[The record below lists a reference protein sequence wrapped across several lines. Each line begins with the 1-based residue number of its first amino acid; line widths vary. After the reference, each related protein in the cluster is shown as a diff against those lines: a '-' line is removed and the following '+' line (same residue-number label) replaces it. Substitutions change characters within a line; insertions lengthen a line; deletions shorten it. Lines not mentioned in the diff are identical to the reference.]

1 MSNQYD
7 SRGGHHSQLGPSGT
21 GAQNFIIPT
30 VIEQTHRGERGW
42 DIFSRLLKDRIV
54 FLGTPVNDDIAN
66 IIVAQLLFLESE
78 DPDKDIM
85 LYINSPG
92 GLVTSGMMIYDTM
105 QYVRCDVATICM
117 GQAASMGA
125 FLLTAGAKGK
135 RFALPN
141 ARIMIHQPLG
151 GFQGQATDID
161 IHAKEILKT
170 RDRMNELMSKH
181 TGHPVEKIKHD
192 TERDYFLSA
201 DESKT
206 YGLIDEVLV
215 KKKDEAKK

>member
-1 MSNQYD
+1 MANGQN
-7 SRGGHHSQLGPSGT
+7 GNGNGALGLT
-21 GAQNFIIPT
+21 NFIIPT

-54 FLGTPVNDDIAN
+54 FLGTPVDDQIAN
-66 IIVAQLLFLESE
+66 IIVAQMLFLESE

-92 GLVTSGMMIYDTM
+92 GLVTAGMMIYDTM

-117 GQAASMGA
+117 GQAASMA
-125 FLLTAGAKGK
+125 AWLMAAGTKGK
-135 RFALPN
+135 RYSLPN
-141 ARIMIHQPLG
+141 ARIMLHQPLG

-170 RDRMNELMSKH
+170 RDRMNEIMSKH
-181 TGHPVEKIKHD
+181 SGHPIEKVKHD
-192 TERDYFLSA
+192 TERDYFMSA
-201 DESKT
+201 GEAKE
-206 YGLIDEVLV
+206 YGVIDEILV
-215 KKKDEAKK
+215 KKKDEKK

>member
-1 MSNQYD
+1 MSEHR
-7 SRGGHHSQLGPSGT
+7 RGALGTSD
-21 GAQNFIIPT
+21 FIIPT

-54 FLGTPVNDDIAN
+54 FLGTPVDDQIAN
-66 IIVAQLLFLESE
+66 IIVAQMLFLESE

-92 GLVTSGMMIYDTM
+92 GLVTAGMMIYDTM

-125 FLLTAGAKGK
+125 WLLAAGSKGK
-135 RFALPN
+135 RYSLPN
-141 ARIMIHQPLG
+141 ARIMLHQPLG

-161 IHAKEILKT
+161 IHAKEILRT
-170 RDRMNELMSKH
+170 RDRMNELLSKH
-181 TGHPVEKIKHD
+181 TGHPIDKVKHD
-192 TERDYFLSA
+192 TERDYFMSA
-201 DESKT
+201 GEAKE
-206 YGLIDEVLV
+206 YGVIDEILV
-215 KKKDEAKK
+215 KKKEEKK

>member
-1 MSNQYD
+1 MGDYKK
-7 SRGGHHSQLGPSGT
+7 GALGMT
-21 GAQNFIIPT
+21 DFIIQT

-54 FLGTPVNDDIAN
+54 FLGTPVDDQIAN
-66 IIVAQLLFLESE
+66 IIVAQMLFLESE

-92 GLVTSGMMIYDTM
+92 GLVTAGMMIYDTM

-117 GQAASMGA
+117 GQAASMA
-125 FLLTAGAKGK
+125 AWLLAAGTKGK
-135 RFALPN
+135 RYSLPN
-141 ARIMIHQPLG
+141 ARVMLHQPLG

-170 RDRMNELMSKH
+170 RDRMNELLAKH
-181 TGHPVEKIKHD
+181 SGHPIDKIKHD
-192 TERDYFLSA
+192 TERDFFMSA
-201 DESKT
+201 AEAKEYGVVDE
-206 YGLIDEVLV
+206 ILV
-215 KKKDEAKK
+215 KKKEEKK

>member
-1 MSNQYD
+1 MAN
-7 SRGGHHSQLGPSGT
+7 RNGALGMT
-21 GAQNFIIPT
+21 DFIIPT

-54 FLGTPVNDDIAN
+54 FLGTPVDDQIAN
-66 IIVAQLLFLESE
+66 IIVAQMLFLESE

-92 GLVTSGMMIYDTM
+92 GLVTAGMMIYDTM

-117 GQAASMGA
+117 GQAASMA
-125 FLLTAGAKGK
+125 AWLMAAGTKGK
-135 RFALPN
+135 RYSLPN
-141 ARIMIHQPLG
+141 ARIMLHQPLG

-170 RDRMNELMSKH
+170 RDRMNELLAKH
-181 TGHPVEKIKHD
+181 TGHDINKIKHD
-192 TERDYFLSA
+192 TERDFFMSA
-201 DESKT
+201 AESKE
-206 YGLIDEVLV
+206 YGVIDEILV
-215 KKKDEAKK
+215 KKKEEKK

>member
-1 MSNQYD
+1 MAN
-7 SRGGHHSQLGPSGT
+7 RNGALGMT
-21 GAQNFIIPT
+21 DFIIPT

-54 FLGTPVNDDIAN
+54 FLGTPVDDQIAN
-66 IIVAQLLFLESE
+66 IIVAQMLFLESE

-92 GLVTSGMMIYDTM
+92 GLVTAGMMIYDTM

-117 GQAASMGA
+117 GQAASMA
-125 FLLTAGAKGK
+125 AWLMAAGTKGK
-135 RFALPN
+135 RYSLPN
-141 ARIMIHQPLG
+141 ARIMLHQPLG

-170 RDRMNELMSKH
+170 RDRMNELLAKH
-181 TGHPVEKIKHD
+181 TGHPIDKIKHD
-192 TERDYFLSA
+192 TERDFFMSA
-201 DESKT
+201 AEAKE
-206 YGLIDEVLV
+206 YGVIDEILI
-215 KKKDEAKK
+215 KKKEEKK

>member
-1 MSNQYD
+1 MAN
-7 SRGGHHSQLGPSGT
+7 RNGALGMT
-21 GAQNFIIPT
+21 DFIIPT

-54 FLGTPVNDDIAN
+54 FLGTPVDDQIAN
-66 IIVAQLLFLESE
+66 IIVAQMLFLESE

-92 GLVTSGMMIYDTM
+92 GLVTAGMMIYDTM

-117 GQAASMGA
+117 GQAASMA
-125 FLLTAGAKGK
+125 AWLLAAGTKGK
-135 RFALPN
+135 RYSLPN
-141 ARIMIHQPLG
+141 ARIMLHQPLG

-170 RDRMNELMSKH
+170 RDRMNELLSKH
-181 TGHPVEKIKHD
+181 TGQPLDKVKHD
-192 TERDYFLSA
+192 TERDFFMSA
-201 DESKT
+201 AEAKEYGVVDEI
-206 YGLIDEVLV
+206 LM
-215 KKKDEAKK
+215 KKKEEKK

>member
-1 MSNQYD
+1 MKPVTNY
-7 SRGGHHSQLGPSGT
+7 L
-21 GAQNFIIPT
+21 IPT

-54 FLGTPVNDDIAN
+54 FLGTPVDDQVAN
-66 IIVAQLLFLESE
+66 IIVAQMLFLESE

-92 GLVTSGMMIYDTM
+92 GLVTAGMMIYDTM
-105 QYVRCDVATICM
+105 QYVRCDIATICM

-125 FLLTAGAKGK
+125 WLLAAGAKGK
-135 RFALPN
+135 RYSLPN
-141 ARIMIHQPLG
+141 ARIMLHQPLG

-170 RDRMNELMSKH
+170 RDRMNELLAKH
-181 TGHPVEKIKHD
+181 TGHPIDKVKHD
-192 TERDYFLSA
+192 TERDFFMSA
-201 DESKT
+201 SEAKEYGVVDEI
-206 YGLIDEVLV
+206 LM
-215 KKKDEAKK
+215 KKKEEKK

>member
-1 MSNQYD
+1 MSVIK
-7 SRGGHHSQLGPSGT
+7 SA
-21 GAQNFIIPT
+21 GALETASFIIPT

-54 FLGTPVNDDIAN
+54 FLGTPVDDTIAN
-66 IIVAQLLFLESE
+66 IVIAQMLFLESE

-92 GLVTSGMMIYDTM
+92 GLVTAGLAIYDTM

-117 GQAASMGA
+117 GQAASMA
-125 FLLTAGAKGK
+125 AWLLAAGSKGK
-135 RFALPN
+135 RYALPN
-141 ARIMIHQPLG
+141 SRIMLHQPLG

-170 RDRMNELMSKH
+170 RDRMNEILAKH
-181 TGHPVEKIKHD
+181 TGHPIDKVKHD
-192 TERDYFLSA
+192 TERDFFMSA
-201 DESKT
+201 ADAKE
-206 YGLIDEVLV
+206 YGVVDDILV
-215 KKKDEAKK
+215 KKKEEPGQRR

>member
-1 MSNQYD
+1 MIYPVEGN
-7 SRGGHHSQLGPSGT
+7 
-21 GAQNFIIPT
+21 AQETSNFIIPT

-54 FLGTPVNDDIAN
+54 FLGTPVDDQIAN
-66 IIVAQLLFLESE
+66 IIVAQMLFLESE
-78 DPDKDIM
+78 DPEKDIM

-92 GLVTSGMMIYDTM
+92 GLVTAGMMIYDTM

-125 FLLTAGAKGK
+125 WLLAAGTKGK
-135 RFALPN
+135 RFSLPN
-141 ARIMIHQPLG
+141 ARIMLHQPLG

-170 RDRMNELMSKH
+170 RDRMNEILSFH
-181 TGHPVEKIKHD
+181 TGHPIDKVKVD
-192 TERDYFLSA
+192 TERDFFMSA
-201 DESKT
+201 QESKE
-206 YGLIDEVLV
+206 YGVIDEILV
-215 KKKDEAKK
+215 KKKDKEEKK

>member
-1 MSNQYD
+1 MSGIKHPYGVGDQ
-7 SRGGHHSQLGPSGT
+7 
-21 GAQNFIIPT
+21 GASASLIIPT

-54 FLGTPVNDDIAN
+54 FLGTPVDDTVAN
-66 IIVAQLLFLESE
+66 IIIAQMLFLESE

-92 GLVTSGMMIYDTM
+92 GLVTAGLAIYDTM

-125 FLLTAGAKGK
+125 WLLAAGTKGK
-135 RFALPN
+135 RYALPN
-141 ARIMIHQPLG
+141 ARIMLHQPLG

-170 RDRMNELMSKH
+170 RDRMNELLAKH
-181 TGHPVEKIKHD
+181 TGHDINKVKHD
-192 TERDYFLSA
+192 TERDFFMSA
-201 DESKT
+201 ADAKE
-206 YGLIDEVLV
+206 YGVIDEILI
-215 KKKDEAKK
+215 KKKDEPSQRK

>member
-1 MSNQYD
+1 MGNGNSGN
-7 SRGGHHSQLGPSGT
+7 RNGALGMT
-21 GAQNFIIPT
+21 DFIIPT

-54 FLGTPVNDDIAN
+54 FLGTPVDDQIAN
-66 IIVAQLLFLESE
+66 IVVAQMLFLESE

-92 GLVTSGMMIYDTM
+92 GLVTAGMMIYDTM

-117 GQAASMGA
+117 GQAASMA
-125 FLLTAGAKGK
+125 AWLMAAGTKGK
-135 RFALPN
+135 RYSLPN
-141 ARIMIHQPLG
+141 ARIMLHQPLG

-170 RDRMNELMSKH
+170 RDRMNELLAKH
-181 TGHPVEKIKHD
+181 TGHDINKIKHD
-192 TERDYFLSA
+192 TERDFFMSA
-201 DESKT
+201 AEAKE
-206 YGLIDEVLV
+206 YGVIDEILM
-215 KKKDEAKK
+215 KKKEEKK

>member
-1 MSNQYD
+1 MSEH
-7 SRGGHHSQLGPSGT
+7 RKGALGTSD
-21 GAQNFIIPT
+21 FIIPT

-54 FLGTPVNDDIAN
+54 FLGTPVDDQIAN
-66 IIVAQLLFLESE
+66 IIVAQMLFLESE

-92 GLVTSGMMIYDTM
+92 GLVTAGMMIYDTM

-125 FLLTAGAKGK
+125 WLLAAGTKGK
-135 RFALPN
+135 RYSLPN
-141 ARIMIHQPLG
+141 ARIMLHQPLG

-161 IHAKEILKT
+161 IHAKEILRT
-170 RDRMNELMSKH
+170 RDRMNELLSKH
-181 TGHPVEKIKHD
+181 TGHPIDKVKHD
-192 TERDYFLSA
+192 TERDYFMSA
-201 DESKT
+201 GEAKE
-206 YGLIDEVLV
+206 YGVIDEILV
-215 KKKDEAKK
+215 KKKEEKK

>member
-1 MSNQYD
+1 MNK
-7 SRGGHHSQLGPSGT
+7 RGALETS
-21 GAQNFIIPT
+21 NFIIPT

-54 FLGTPVNDDIAN
+54 FLGTPVDDQIAN
-66 IIVAQLLFLESE
+66 IIVAQMLFLESE

-92 GLVTSGMMIYDTM
+92 GLVTAGMMIYDTM

-125 FLLTAGAKGK
+125 WLLAAGTKGK
-135 RFALPN
+135 RYSLPN
-141 ARIMIHQPLG
+141 ARIMLHQPLG

-161 IHAKEILKT
+161 IHAKEILRT
-170 RDRMNELMSKH
+170 RDKMNDLLSKH
-181 TGHPVEKIKHD
+181 TGQGLEKVRHD
-192 TERDYFLSA
+192 TERDFFMSA
-201 DESKT
+201 VEAKE
-206 YGLIDEVLV
+206 YGVIDEVLM
-215 KKKDEAKK
+215 KKKEEKK

>member
-1 MSNQYD
+1 MAN
-7 SRGGHHSQLGPSGT
+7 RNGALGMT
-21 GAQNFIIPT
+21 DFIIPT

-54 FLGTPVNDDIAN
+54 FLGTPVDDQIAN
-66 IIVAQLLFLESE
+66 IVVAQMLFLESE

-92 GLVTSGMMIYDTM
+92 GLVTAGMMIYDTM
-105 QYVRCDVATICM
+105 QYVRCDIATICM

-125 FLLTAGAKGK
+125 WLLAAGTKGK
-135 RFALPN
+135 RYSLPN
-141 ARIMIHQPLG
+141 ARIMLHQPLG

-170 RDRMNELMSKH
+170 RDRMNELLSKH
-181 TGHPVEKIKHD
+181 TGHPLEKIKHD
-192 TERDYFLSA
+192 TERDFFMSA
-201 DESKT
+201 AESKE
-206 YGLIDEVLV
+206 YGVIDEILV
-215 KKKDEAKK
+215 KKKEEKK

>member
-1 MSNQYD
+1 MAN
-7 SRGGHHSQLGPSGT
+7 GKHGALGT
-21 GAQNFIIPT
+21 MDFIIPT

-54 FLGTPVNDDIAN
+54 FLGTPVDDQIAN
-66 IIVAQLLFLESE
+66 IIVAQMLFLESE

-92 GLVTSGMMIYDTM
+92 GLVTAGMMIYDTM

-117 GQAASMGA
+117 GQAASMA
-125 FLLTAGAKGK
+125 AWLMAAGTKGK
-135 RFALPN
+135 RYSLPN
-141 ARIMIHQPLG
+141 ARIMLHQPLG

-170 RDRMNELMSKH
+170 RDRMNELLAKH
-181 TGHPVEKIKHD
+181 TGHEINKIKHD
-192 TERDYFLSA
+192 TERDFFMSA
-201 DESKT
+201 AEAKE
-206 YGLIDEVLV
+206 YGVIDEILI
-215 KKKDEAKK
+215 KKKEEKK

>member
-1 MSNQYD
+1 MSEFKN
-7 SRGGHHSQLGPSGT
+7 GALGTSS
-21 GAQNFIIPT
+21 FIIPT

-54 FLGTPVNDDIAN
+54 FLGTPVDDQIAN
-66 IIVAQLLFLESE
+66 IVVAQMLFLESE

-92 GLVTSGMMIYDTM
+92 GLVTAGMMIYDTM

-125 FLLTAGAKGK
+125 WLLAAGTKGK
-135 RFALPN
+135 RYSLPN
-141 ARIMIHQPLG
+141 ARIMLHQPLG

-161 IHAKEILKT
+161 IHAKEILRT
-170 RDRMNELMSKH
+170 RDRMNEIMSKH
-181 TGHPVEKIKHD
+181 SGHPIDKVKHD
-192 TERDYFLSA
+192 TERDYFMSA
-201 DESKT
+201 GEAKE
-206 YGLIDEVLV
+206 YGVIDEILV
-215 KKKDEAKK
+215 KKKDEKKG

>member
-1 MSNQYD
+1 MID
-7 SRGGHHSQLGPSGT
+7 TKRGALGTSD
-21 GAQNFIIPT
+21 FIIPT

-54 FLGTPVNDDIAN
+54 FLGTPVDDQIAN
-66 IIVAQLLFLESE
+66 IVVAQMLFLESE

-92 GLVTSGMMIYDTM
+92 GLVTAGMMIYDTM
-105 QYVRCDVATICM
+105 QYVRCDIATICM

-125 FLLTAGAKGK
+125 WLLAAGTKGK
-135 RFALPN
+135 RYSLPN
-141 ARIMIHQPLG
+141 ARIMLHQPLG

-170 RDRMNELMSKH
+170 RDRMNELLAKH
-181 TGHPVEKIKHD
+181 TGHPIDKVKHD
-192 TERDYFLSA
+192 TERDFFMSA
-201 DESKT
+201 AEAKE
-206 YGLIDEVLV
+206 YGVIDEILI
-215 KKKDEAKK
+215 KKKEEKK

>member
-1 MSNQYD
+1 MANVYQGYGRSALETQ
-7 SRGGHHSQLGPSGT
+7 S
-21 GAQNFIIPT
+21 FIIPT

-42 DIFSRLLKDRIV
+42 DIFSRLLKDRII
-54 FLGTPVNDDIAN
+54 FLGTPVNDEIAN

-92 GLVTSGMMIYDTM
+92 GLVTAGMMIYDTM

-125 FLLTAGAKGK
+125 FLLAAGAKGK

-141 ARIMIHQPLG
+141 SRIMIHQPLG

-170 RDRMNELMSKH
+170 RDRMNELMAKH
-181 TGHPVEKIKHD
+181 TGQPIEKIKYD

-201 DESKT
+201 DESKA
-206 YGLIDEVLV
+206 YGLIDDVLV
-215 KKKDEAKK
+215 KKKEPEVKK